1 MDLTNCLFQWL
12 KTFELKGNCS
22 DPKDLC
28 DGVAISY
35 ALAKIAPE
43 HFDTILTKIELS
55 CGASWYLRV
64 SNLRRI
70 FLSIVEFYSEVI
82 DRGIP
87 EKLQPDLEAI
97 ARDHD
102 LRHLGHLLQLILGCA
117 INCQQKEKHIAVMT
131 TLSFDIKHGL
141 KLAIDELESFEDNSP
156 GTDTAPASSVSE
168 LHSTTNRQ
176 YTWEEFNRLQEELS
190 AINSS
195 KEKTIKRCHE
205 LESTVEKLK
214 EERQNLKIEN
224 EKLSDR
230 ISQSMKNTA
239 STESTLRFD
248 SIEHEALFQR
258 QSNQINQ
265 LQFELTRMEE
275 QKEDYRIQ
283 VEIKEREYHK
293 TLLQIEQLQSKLSE
307 FKHDRDEL
315 DRLNYLNDE
324 VIKYKNIN
332 DAQKKKLEEFQE
344 LKKQIRVL
352 EDRNASLVKQTCE
365 LEEEKKSLAVFKGQL
380 ELIKKQ
386 RDELRQEANK
396 EMFRA
401 EKAEVELKRVHQK
414 NDDLSHDKEK
424 LQMEVEKLK
433 SEVAA
438 YHRADPMNITSIDL
452 DLSPSINGTGNS
464 VATHA
469 IGSSL
474 SPYKNDFSESAEIN
488 EKLIRLQFE
497 NDNLKKQL
505 QQSNDEKIQL
515 LESQL
520 EDEKS
525 RLARLEAENRA
536 NSHRIIELEGQ
547 LKESDTAAAASGPT
561 ISSEQK
567 DAVEELKA
575 KLNELEQEKSS
586 LITLL
591 DKKTEELQKNEER
604 YNKQVN
610 KAKETYEFLETHIQH
625 NSKSLPDSSKSS
637 SEDTC
642 YWRNLASQR
651 ETELEKLKVD
661 FDKSS
666 TFRDMEE
673 RMMTVGFHN
682 LSFNLQRKAAEDRI
696 YANNFPNTTFLS
708 RQRQASSK
716 RFIIPPS
723 ELVE

>member
-1 MDLTNCLFQWL
+1 M
-12 KTFELKGNCS
+12 
-22 DPKDLC
+22 
-28 DGVAISY
+28 
-35 ALAKIAPE
+35 
-43 HFDTILTKIELS
+43 
-55 CGASWYLRV
+55 RV

-70 FLSIVEFYSEVI
+70 YLSIVEFYSEVL

-102 LRHLGHLLQLILGCA
+102 LKQLGHLLQLILGCA
-117 INCQQKEKHIAVMT
+117 INCQQKEKHIEVMT
-131 TLSFDIKHGL
+131 TLSLDIKHGL
-141 KLAIDELESFEDNSP
+141 KVAIDVLENFDENSQ
-156 GTDTAPASSVSE
+156 GTDTAPASSVSD
-168 LHSTTNRQ
+168 LQSVNRH
-176 YTWEEFNRLQEELS
+176 YTWEEFNRLQDELS
-190 AINSS
+190 AINNS
-195 KEKTIKRCHE
+195 KEKTLKRCHD
-205 LESTVEKLK
+205 LETALEKLK

-230 ISQSMKNTA
+230 ISQSMRSTA

-283 VEIKEREYHK
+283 VEIKEKEYHK
-293 TLLQIEQLQSKLSE
+293 TLLQMEQLQSKLSE

-352 EDRNASLVKQTCE
+352 EDRNAALVKQTCE

-386 RDELRQEANK
+386 RDELRQEANQ
-396 EMFRA
+396 EIFRA
-401 EKAEVELKRVHQK
+401 EKAEVELKRVYQK
-414 NDDLSHDKEK
+414 INDVSQEKEK
-424 LQMEVEKLK
+424 MQMEVEKLK
-433 SEVAA
+433 SEMAS
-438 YHRADPMNITSIDL
+438 YQKSDPMNITSIDL
-452 DLSPSINGTGNS
+452 DLSPSMTSGNS

-474 SPYKNDFSESAEIN
+474 SPYKNDFSENAETN

-497 NDNLKKQL
+497 NENLKKQL
-505 QQSNDEKIQL
+505 QQSNDEKVQL

-525 RLARLEAENRA
+525 RLTRLEAENRV
-536 NSHRIIELEGQ
+536 NSHRIIELESQ
-547 LKESDTAAAASGPT
+547 LKENIKSTEREVSTSTDQRDAS
-561 ISSEQK
+561 
-567 DAVEELKA
+567 AVAELKA
-575 KLNELEQEKSS
+575 KLSELEQEKNS
-586 LITLL
+586 LISLL
-591 DKKTEELQKNEER
+591 DKKTEELSKNEER
-604 YNKQVN
+604 YNKQLN
-610 KAKETYEFLETHIQH
+610 KAKETYEMLETHMQH

-651 ETELEKLKVD
+651 EAELDKLKVD

-673 RMMTVGFHN
+673 RLMTVGFHN
-682 LSFNLQRKAAEDRI
+682 LVSFCLGS
-696 YANNFPNTTFLS
+696 FLLL
-708 RQRQASSK
+708 
-716 RFIIPPS
+716 I
-723 ELVE
+723 